1 MEPTASIAKLTTFAE
16 IPLRTMMTFDDLNL
30 NKPLLNALAD
40 LNYTHPTT
48 IQHKSFS
55 VIMSGRDIVGIAQ
68 TGTGKTLSYLLPTLR
83 QWEFSKDAV
92 PRVLIMVPTRELVA
106 QVVETAKEL
115 SKYMSIKTVGVYG
128 GANIKTQMAALSQGA
143 DIVVGTPGRLFDLAL
158 NGSLKMKSIKRLVID
173 EVDEMLSLG
182 FRSQLK
188 DILRLLPQKRQNL
201 MFSATMTDDVE
212 VLINDFFNNPEKI
225 EAAPA
230 GSPLENI
237 MQTAYQV
244 PNFNTK
250 INLLELLLHT
260 DAEMKKVL
268 VFAATKKMADEII
281 EIIGG
286 KFPGTIGVIHSGK
299 TQPNRFDTVKKF
311 QNNTYRVLIAT
322 DIIARGLDISEVSHV
337 INFDVPDVPESYI
350 HRIGRTGRADRK
362 GLSITFISER
372 EAEYKAAIEKLMDR
386 SILILPKPEGLEIS
400 SVLTPDEMPKIETK
414 IIQVKLKKHVEGG
427 AAFHE
432 KSAKNSKENFRM
444 TRAEKQRLKYG
455 KPKKRKPK
463 R

>member
-1 MEPTASIAKLTTFAE
+1 
-16 IPLRTMMTFDDLNL
+16 MMTFSELNL

-40 LNYTHPTT
+40 LKYTYPTT
-48 IQHKSFS
+48 IQQKSFA
-55 VIMSGRDIVGIAQ
+55 VVMSGRDIVGIAQ

-83 QWEFSKDAV
+83 LWKFSKDAI
-92 PRVLIMVPTRELVA
+92 PRILIMVPTRELVV
-106 QVVETAKEL
+106 QVVETAREL
-115 SKYMSIKTVGVYG
+115 SKYMSVKTVGVYG
-128 GANIKTQMAALSQGA
+128 GTNIKTQMATLYEGA
-143 DIVVGTPGRLFDLAL
+143 DIVVGTPGRVFDLAL
-158 NGSLKMKSIKRLVID
+158 NGSLKMKSIKCLVID

-182 FRSQLK
+182 FRSQLTN
-188 DILRLLPQKRQNL
+188 ILRLLPQKRQNL
-201 MFSATMTDDVE
+201 MFSATMTDDVQ
-212 VLINDFFNNPEKI
+212 VVINDFFNSPEKI

-237 MQTAYQV
+237 TQTAYEV

-268 VFAATKKMADEII
+268 VFAATKKMADDII
-281 EIIGG
+281 EIVGE

-299 TQPNRFDTVKKF
+299 SQTNRFDTVEKF
-311 QNNTYRVLIAT
+311 QNSSYRVLIAT

-362 GLSITFISER
+362 GLSITFISGR
-372 EAEYKAAIEKLMDR
+372 EEEYRVAIEKLMNCQI
-386 SILILPKPEGLEIS
+386 SVLPNPEGLEIS
-400 SVLTPDEMPKIETK
+400 KVLTPDEMPKIETK
-414 IIQVKLKKHVEGG
+414 IIQVKVKKHIEGG

-444 TRAEKQRLKYG
+444 TRGEKQREKYG
-455 KPKKRKPK
+455 KPKKRKPRK
-463 R
+463 

>member
-1 MEPTASIAKLTTFAE
+1 LK
-16 IPLRTMMTFDDLNL
+16 
-30 NKPLLNALAD
+30 
-40 LNYTHPTT
+40 YTHPTT
-48 IQHKSFS
+48 IQHKSFA
-55 VIMSGRDIVGIAQ
+55 VVMSGRDIVGIAQ
-68 TGTGKTLSYLLPTLR
+68 TGTGKTLSYLLPILR

-92 PRVLIMVPTRELVA
+92 PRVLILVPTRELVA
-106 QVVETAKEL
+106 QVVETVREL
-115 SKYMSIKTVGVYG
+115 SKYMSVKTVGVYG
-128 GANIKTQMAALSQGA
+128 GANIKTQMAALDQGA
-143 DIVVGTPGRLFDLAL
+143 DIVVGTPGRVFDLAL

-182 FRSQLK
+182 FRTQLK

-201 MFSATMTDDVE
+201 MFSATMTEDVE
-212 VLINDFFNNPEKI
+212 VLINDFFNAPEKI

-230 GSPLENI
+230 GTPLENI
-237 MQTAYQV
+237 TQTAYRV

-250 INLLELLLHT
+250 INLLELLLHS

-268 VFAATKKMADEII
+268 VFAATKKMADDII
-281 EIIGG
+281 EIIGE
-286 KFPGTIGVIHSGK
+286 KFPGTIGVIHSNK
-299 TQPNRFDTVKKF
+299 TQPNRFDTVEKF

-362 GLSITFISER
+362 GLSITFITER
-372 EAEYKAAIEKLMDR
+372 DAEYRAAIEKLMNR
-386 SILILPKPEGLEIS
+386 SIQVLPDPEGLEIS
-400 SVLTPDEMPKIETK
+400 NELTPDEMPKVEMK
-414 IIQVKLKKHVEGG
+414 IIQVKVKKHEPGG

-444 TRAEKQRLKYG
+444 TRGEKQRLKYG

-463 R
+463 K

>member
-1 MEPTASIAKLTTFAE
+1 
-16 IPLRTMMTFDDLNL
+16 MMTFSELNL
-30 NKPLLNALAD
+30 NKPLLNALDD
-40 LNYTHPTT
+40 LKYTHPTT
-48 IQHKSFS
+48 IQHKSFA
-55 VIMSGRDIVGIAQ
+55 VVMSGRDIVGIAQ
-68 TGTGKTLSYLLPTLR
+68 TGTGKTLSYLLPILR

-92 PRVLIMVPTRELVA
+92 PRVLILVPTRELVA
-106 QVVETAKEL
+106 QVVETVREL
-115 SKYMSIKTVGVYG
+115 SKYMSVKTVGVYG
-128 GANIKTQMAALSQGA
+128 GANIKTQMAALDQGA
-143 DIVVGTPGRLFDLAL
+143 DIVVGTPGRVFDLAL

-182 FRSQLK
+182 FRTQLK

-201 MFSATMTDDVE
+201 MFSATMTEDVE
-212 VLINDFFNNPEKI
+212 VLINDFFNAPEKI

-230 GSPLENI
+230 GTPLENI
-237 MQTAYQV
+237 TQTAYRV

-250 INLLELLLHT
+250 INLLELLLHS

-268 VFAATKKMADEII
+268 VFAATKKMADDII
-281 EIIGG
+281 EIIGE
-286 KFPGTIGVIHSGK
+286 KFPGTIGVIHSNK
-299 TQPNRFDTVKKF
+299 TQPNRFDTVEKF

-362 GLSITFISER
+362 GLSITFITER
-372 EAEYKAAIEKLMDR
+372 DAEYRAAIEKLMNR
-386 SILILPKPEGLEIS
+386 SIQVLPDPEGLEIS
-400 SVLTPDEMPKIETK
+400 NELTPDEMPKVEMK
-414 IIQVKLKKHVEGG
+414 IIQVKVKKHEPGG

-444 TRAEKQRLKYG
+444 TRGEKQRLKYG

-463 R
+463 K

>member
-1 MEPTASIAKLTTFAE
+1 
-16 IPLRTMMTFDDLNL
+16 MMTFSELNL

-40 LNYTHPTT
+40 LKYTYPTT
-48 IQHKSFS
+48 IQQKSFA
-55 VIMSGRDIVGIAQ
+55 VVLSGRDIVGIAQ

-83 QWEFSKDAV
+83 LWKFSKDAI
-92 PRVLIMVPTRELVA
+92 PRILIMVPTRELVV
-106 QVVETAKEL
+106 QVVETAREL
-115 SKYMSIKTVGVYG
+115 SKYMSVKTVGVYG
-128 GANIKTQMAALSQGA
+128 GTNIKTQMATLYEGA
-143 DIVVGTPGRLFDLAL
+143 DIVVGTPGRVFDLAL
-158 NGSLKMKSIKRLVID
+158 NGSLKMKSIKCLVID

-182 FRSQLK
+182 FRSQLTN
-188 DILRLLPQKRQNL
+188 ILRLLPQKRQNL
-201 MFSATMTDDVE
+201 MFSATMTDDVQ
-212 VLINDFFNNPEKI
+212 VVINDFFNSPEKI

-237 MQTAYQV
+237 TQTAYEV

-268 VFAATKKMADEII
+268 VFAATKKMADDII
-281 EIIGG
+281 EIVGE

-299 TQPNRFDTVKKF
+299 SQTNRFDTVEKF
-311 QNNTYRVLIAT
+311 QNSSYRVLIAT

-362 GLSITFISER
+362 GLSITFISGR
-372 EAEYKAAIEKLMDR
+372 EEEYRVAIEKLMNCQI
-386 SILILPKPEGLEIS
+386 SVLPNPEGLEIS
-400 SVLTPDEMPKIETK
+400 KVLTPDEMPKIETK
-414 IIQVKLKKHVEGG
+414 IIQVKVKKHIEGG

-444 TRAEKQRLKYG
+444 TRGEKQREKYG
-455 KPKKRKPK
+455 KPKKRKPRK
-463 R
+463 